1 MGRGQPLDLQRE
13 LLESFEQG
21 LRFSEHLIA
30 VLPRQLWRVD
40 PQGGGRSIA
49 AIAAHMHSLRRTFAK
64 MAGAESLP
72 SLDRA
77 SSTRAEARRALRQS
91 REALVTIFRAALT
104 DGRARVSGM
113 PRRTV
118 NMMLYLMQHDAHHRG
133 QITMLARELGHRLSS
148 ADTMKLWGWKRLQ

>member
-1 MGRGQPLDLQRE
+1 MARGQPLDLQRE
-13 LLESFEQG
+13 LLENFEQS
-21 LRFSEHLIA
+21 LRVSEHLIA

-64 MAGAESLP
+64 MGGAGALP
-72 SLDRA
+72 SLDRS
-77 SSTRAEARRALRQS
+77 SSTQADARRAFRQS
-91 REALVTIFRAALT
+91 REALTLLFRGALA
-104 DGRARVSGM
+104 DGRARVPGM

-148 ADTMKLWGWKRLQ
+148 ADTMKLWGWKRLN